1 MDSSLVSLLAPALD
15 QRLPLLDESHLA
27 ACRLFNGYLEGEPR
41 LVADLYADTL
51 VLFNHAKPPDDA
63 GPAIDKAARF
73 YLEQL
78 PWLQA
83 VLVKSRFS
91 GLMEERRGSLIHGDK
106 TAIRIW
112 EGGTWYAL
120 DLRLNQDAGF
130 YLDTRN
136 LRQWAKAR
144 LGGKSVLN
152 AFAYTGSLGVAA
164 LAGGAQSVVQLDS
177 NPAFMEIAKQSYT
190 LNSFPIREGDFVAC
204 DFFSAVAG
212 FKKAGTLF
220 DCVLLDP
227 PFFSASA
234 RGSVDMLR
242 QHARLINK
250 VRPLIA
256 DGGWLTVVDNALFLN
271 GAEYLHSL
279 EELCRDGYLS
289 IEEIIPVPQD
299 CIGFPATLRRY
310 LPADPAPF
318 NHATKI
324 AVLGV
329 KRKAVTNPE

>member
-1 MDSSLVSLLAPALD
+1 MDSSLVSLLAPAFE
-15 QRLPLLDESHLA
+15 QRLPLLDEAHLS
-27 ACRLFNGYLEGEPR
+27 ACRLFNGYLEGEPS
-41 LVADLYADTL
+41 LVADLYADSL
-51 VLFNHAKPPDDA
+51 VLFNHAKPPEEA
-63 GPAIDKAARF
+63 GPLIEEAAEF
-73 YLEQL
+73 YLRQL

-91 GLMEERRGSLIHGDK
+91 RSVEGRRGSLMHGDK
-106 TAIRIW
+106 TAIRIR
-112 EGGTWYAL
+112 EESTWYAL

-130 YLDTRN
+130 YLDTRG
-136 LRQWAKAR
+136 LRAWIKTH

-164 LAGGAQSVVQLDS
+164 LAGGARAVVHLDS
-177 NPAFMEIAKQSYT
+177 NPAFMEIAKQSYV
-190 LNSFPIREGDFVAC
+190 LNGYPIREGDFLAR

-212 FKKAGTLF
+212 FKKDGTLF

-227 PFFSASA
+227 PFFSVSA

-242 QHARLINK
+242 QHTRLINK

-256 DGGWLTVVDNALFLN
+256 DGGWLVVVDNALFLG
-271 GAEYLHSL
+271 GADYLRSL

-289 IEEIIPVPQD
+289 MGEIIPVPQD
-299 CIGFPATLRRY
+299 CIGYPDTLRRS
-310 LPADPAPF
+310 LPSDPAPF

-324 AVLGV
+324 VILGV
-329 KRKAVTNPE
+329 KRKAAAKQ